1 MRSIAQTAAALA
13 FSVLA
18 AGCAT
23 QSYAPEEA
31 PEMSIIRDYAGFY
44 RLGPIQARGPDVSL
58 RTGERVKLMRKE
70 MGYSLV
76 MLEDQRTGYVAN
88 EYLAPAPPR
97 PPKPAATA
105 GSSAPDSPQRRS
117 GRYSGPQVNDSPLPE
132 PVPAPDLD
140 LNIGPEDV
148 VPMPPSPPETP
159 SEPPAFR
166 Y

>member
-1 MRSIAQTAAALA
+1 MRILPTATAALA
-13 FSVLA
+13 MALLA
-18 AGCAT
+18 TGCAT

-31 PEMSIIRDYAGFY
+31 PELSIIRDYAGFY

-97 PPKPAATA
+97 PPQPAAPSGPSTS
-105 GSSAPDSPQRRS
+105 GSSSRRS
-117 GRYSGPQVNDSPLPE
+117 DRYRGPQVNDSPLPE
-132 PVPAPDLD
+132 PSPAPDLD

-148 VPMPPSPPETP
+148 VPMPPSPAEPP
-159 SEPPAFR
+159 AEPPAFR